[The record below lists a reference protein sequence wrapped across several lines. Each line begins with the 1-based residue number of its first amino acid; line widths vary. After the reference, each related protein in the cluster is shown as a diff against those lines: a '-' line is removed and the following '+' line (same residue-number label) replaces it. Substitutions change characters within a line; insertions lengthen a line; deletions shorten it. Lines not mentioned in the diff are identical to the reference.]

1 MKKSHERQIIEKAER
16 PLDHHAL
23 MAGIESITVMQLADT
38 IRTALR
44 ALARLEDFRTAVA
57 AQLFRTATDL
67 QDIAERNDR

>member
-1 MKKSHERQIIEKAER
+1 MKESHERQIIEAAER
-16 PLDHHAL
+16 ALDHLAL
-23 MAGIESITVMQLADT
+23 MAGVESVAVMQLADT

>member
-16 PLDHHAL
+16 ALDHLAL

>member
-16 PLDHHAL
+16 ALDHLAL

-38 IRTALR
+38 VRTALR
-44 ALARLEDFRTAVA
+44 ALSSLEDFRVAIA

>member
-1 MKKSHERQIIEKAER
+1 MKRSHERQIIEAAER
-16 PLDHHAL
+16 ALDHLAL